1 MCVGYHN
8 THASPRFTAYR
19 GPVNLVSLLN
29 SLQAAV
35 IICAAKRQS
44 ARHLSG

>member
-8 THASPRFTAYR
+8 THFSPRFTAYR

-29 SLQAAV
+29 SLRAAV
-35 IICAAKRQS
+35 IIAPLNGNRPAT
-44 ARHLSG
+44 